1 MSLGFFHAAPHSEML
16 RFRVHPF
23 LHPQPFSFQSAEAN
37 DHSETKMYQ
46 ISPHFETLPNM
57 KKPEKPS
64 K

>member
-1 MSLGFFHAAPHSEML
+1 MSLGFFHATPHSEML

-37 DHSETKMYQ
+37 DHSETKKAQMSLY
-46 ISPHFETLPNM
+46 FETLSEM

>member
-16 RFRVHPF
+16 CFRVHPF
-23 LHPQPFSFQSAEAN
+23 LHPQPFSFQSAGKG
-37 DHSETKMYQ
+37 DHSETKRAKMR
-46 ISPHFETLPNM
+46 PHFETPQEM